1 MQIYNYDENGL
12 YVGTGQADRS
22 PLDEGEVYLIPAR
35 ATTIP
40 VPSEVPG
47 QHPCFNIALGA
58 WEMKPIMTAPGAE
71 LPEVA
76 LTPERELELKKLIR
90 QSQVDQIVVTTGAG
104 HSFDG
109 NEDAQNRMSRSIVG
123 LQAGE
128 SIPWVLADN
137 TVVLVD
143 AVELREALRLAGAA
157 QTALWNIYQ

>member
-1 MQIYNYDENGL
+1 MQIYNYDANGL
-12 YVGTGQADRS
+12 YVGIGQADRS
-22 PLDEGEVYLIPAR
+22 PLDEGEVYLIPAG

-40 VPSEVPG
+40 VPAEVPG
-47 QHPCFNIALGA
+47 YHPCFNTALGI
-58 WEMKPIMTAPGAE
+58 WEMKPIMTTPE
-71 LPEVA
+71 SETPEVV
-76 LTPERELELKKLIR
+76 LTPERELELKKFIR
-90 QSQVDQIVVTTGAG
+90 QAQVDKIVVTTGAG
-104 HSFDG
+104 HAFDG
-109 NEDAQNRMSRSIVG
+109 NEDAQNRLARSIVG